1 MTLETKAPLT
11 QSRNYGVDLLRI
23 VAMFMVLFLHILGNG
38 GILFEVEVLSS
49 HGIVAWF
56 FEMATFS
63 AINCYGIISG
73 YVGVNA
79 KYKYSN
85 LVLLWLQ
92 VAAYSTLITLIYH
105 LRYPAMVPAA
115 DILKAVFPICNGQY
129 WYVTAYAG
137 MFLLMPVLSGGAKS
151 LSKKQLGAT
160 LIILFVV
167 LSLLPSAMDRDIFA
181 TLWGYSLLWLS
192 FLYLVGAYIKL
203 HGIFGNS
210 VKVSLIIYSCC
221 TLVSWAVKL
230 WEEHISTE
238 GKYADLASGFIAQ
251 YTSPTMLLSGIAL
264 FVVFANLKVPERLK
278 KAIGVISPCA
288 FGVYIIHAHPLLWD
302 RLITYR
308 YAHYISYNPLVM
320 VLCVFLTALVMFT
333 LFALVDFIRLKIFN
347 ALKIKQLL
355 LKLEAK
361 LTGGMWG

>member
-1 MTLETKAPLT
+1 MKLETPAQST
-11 QSRNYGVDLLRI
+11 ASRNSGIDLLRI

-49 HGIVAWF
+49 HGLVAWF

-73 YVGVNA
+73 YVGVTA
-79 KYKYSN
+79 KHRYSN

-92 VAAYSTLITLIYH
+92 VASYSVIITLFYH
-105 LRYPAMVPAA
+105 LRYPTVIPAGNVLNA
-115 DILKAVFPICNGQY
+115 LFPISNQQY

-137 MFLLMPVLSGGAKS
+137 MFLFMPILSNGAKS
-151 LSKKQLGAT
+151 LSKKQFKLT
-160 LIILFVV
+160 LILLFIA
-167 LSLLPSAMDRDIFA
+167 LSLIPAITTRDIFA

-192 FLYLVGAYIKL
+192 FLYLAGAYIKL
-203 HGIFGNS
+203 HGFFKNS
-210 VKVSLIIYSCC
+210 VKVSLAIYSVC
-221 TLVSWAVKL
+221 TLASWVIKL
-230 WEEHISTE
+230 WEEHVSTE
-238 GKYADLASGFIAQ
+238 GKYFNLATGFIAQ

-264 FVVFANLKVPERLK
+264 FVVFANLKVPNPIQRLVK
-278 KAIGVISPCA
+278 VISPCA

-308 YAHYISYNPLVM
+308 YAHFIEHNPMVM
-320 VLCVFLTALVMFT
+320 MLLVFLTAIIMFT
-333 LFALVDFIRLKIFN
+333 LFSLVDFIRLKIFN

-355 LKLEAK
+355 LKAEDHL
-361 LTGGMWG
+361 LGGE

>member
-1 MTLETKAPLT
+1 MKLETLSPVT
-11 QSRNYGVDLLRI
+11 NSRNYGVDLLRI

-38 GILFEVEVLSS
+38 GILFEVDVLSA

-73 YVGVNA
+73 YVGVNSR
-79 KYKYSN
+79 YKYTN

-92 VAAYSTLITLIYH
+92 VASYSVLITLIYH
-105 LRYPAMVPAA
+105 LRYPAMVPGANV
-115 DILKAVFPICNGQY
+115 LKAFFPICNAQY

-137 MFLLMPVLSGGAKS
+137 MFLLMPLLSSGAKN
-151 LSKKQLGAT
+151 LSKKQFKLT
-160 LIILFVV
+160 LIALFVA
-167 LSLLPSAMDRDIFA
+167 LSVLPSVFNRDIFA
-181 TLWGYSLLWLS
+181 TLWGYSTLWLS
-192 FLYLVGAYIKL
+192 FLYLLGAYIKL
-203 HGIFGNS
+203 HGFFKNS
-210 VKVSLIIYSCC
+210 VKFSLAVYGIC
-221 TLVSWAVKL
+221 TLISWAVKL

-251 YTSPTMLLSGIAL
+251 YTSPTMLLSGLAL
-264 FVVFANLKVPERLK
+264 FVVFANISVPKGLT

-308 YAHYISYNPLVM
+308 YAHYITYNPAVM
-320 VLCVFLTALVMFT
+320 VLLVFLTALAMFAVFS
-333 LFALVDFIRLKIFN
+333 LADFIRLKIFN
-347 ALKIKQLL
+347 ALRIKQLL
-355 LKLEAK
+355 LKIEEKILNA
-361 LTGGMWG
+361 